1 LTLNVQDQEV
11 RWGTSLDFI
20 MLINSDIETPFINA
34 EGFVR
39 ITPAV
44 RAILSINDIVKLY
57 KGETR
62 SYAGKY
68 AARGGSATVL
78 LKFFF

>member
-1 LTLNVQDQEV
+1 MNFQDEQV
-11 RWGTSLDFI
+11 RWGANLGFI
-20 MLINSDIETPFINA
+20 MLINSEIETPVVNA

-44 RAILSINDIVKLY
+44 RAIFSVNDMIKLY

-62 SYAGKY
+62 VYAGKY